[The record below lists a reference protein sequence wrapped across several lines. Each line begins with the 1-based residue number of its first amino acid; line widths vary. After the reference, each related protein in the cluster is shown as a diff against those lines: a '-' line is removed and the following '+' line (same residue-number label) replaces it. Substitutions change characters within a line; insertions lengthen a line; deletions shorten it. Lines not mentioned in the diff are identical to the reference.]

1 MRDSCS
7 RVYEA
12 ELRSQVF
19 ACRPLK
25 RYKKTTCCLSK
36 WFKGVVPDTLEEYK
50 VKMKI

>member
-1 MRDSCS
+1 MRDSYL

-19 ACRPLK
+19 ARRPLK